1 MLDLSY
7 MVEPGQVLDGK
18 YRIVR
23 LIGEGGMGAVFEG
36 ENVRIRRR
44 VAIKVLH
51 GAALSN
57 AETVQRFEREAQAA
71 GRIGNEHILEILDLG
86 VLPDG
91 ERYMV
96 MEYLA
101 GEALSARIRRL
112 GRMTPEQIVPLIRQA
127 LVGLAAA
134 HAAGIVHRDLKPDNI
149 FVLNER
155 SGIHDYV
162 KLIDFG
168 ISKFNALG
176 GDMSMT
182 HTGAVMGTP
191 FYMSPEQAKGSGQ
204 VDART
209 DLYAM
214 GVILYEAVTGE
225 VPFTADTFNELMF
238 KIVLTDPTPLTQ
250 VLPEIDPS
258 FASLVSRA
266 MAREAAN
273 RFATAEEMIRALD
286 ELPFRTGTT
295 GAVAPSPFHQTRP
308 EQRAALGATAGST
321 AQGTTTQG
329 GATQGTFA
337 TSQQGLPPKSN
348 RSTLGVA
355 AVAAVLV
362 LAGGGFAA
370 SKLFSEKKADAPT
383 STAATAATAPTTS
396 PAAVPSPAQSVQL
409 KPTAT
414 AAPPAPTPPAERT
427 TRAAPSATT
436 RASATAPV
444 GAKPA
449 RAVAPAPR
457 RPAAAAKSKSASDAN
472 SRDFGY

>member
-1 MLDLSY
+1 

-36 ENVRIRRR
+36 ENVRISRR

-71 GRIGNEHILEILDLG
+71 GRIGSEHILEILDLG
-86 VLPDG
+86 VLADG

-112 GRMTPEQIVPLIRQA
+112 GRMTPEQIVPLVRQA
-127 LVGLAAA
+127 LVGLGAA

-155 SGIHDYV
+155 SGIKDYV
-162 KLIDFG
+162 KIIDFG

-182 HTGAVMGTP
+182 RTGAVMGTP
-191 FYMSPEQAKGSGQ
+191 FYMSPEQAKGSGG

-225 VPFTADTFNELMF
+225 VPFTANTFNELMF
-238 KIVLTDPTPLTQ
+238 KIVLSDPTPLTQ
-250 VLPEIDPS
+250 VIPDIAPA
-258 FASLVSRA
+258 FAALVSKA
-266 MAREAAN
+266 MAREAAQ
-273 RFATAEEMIRALD
+273 RFGSAEEMIRALD
-286 ELPFRTGTT
+286 ELGVRG
-295 GAVAPSPFHQTRP
+295 GADAARALPGYEVRP
-308 EQRAALGATAGST
+308 EPRAGLVATPGAS
-321 AQGTTTQG
+321 TQG
-329 GATQGTFA
+329 SFA
-337 TSQQGLPPKSN
+337 TSQQGLPPAKSN
-348 RSTLGVA
+348 KSLVGVV

-362 LAGGGFAA
+362 LGGGALAA
-370 SKLFSEKKADAPT
+370 LKLTSGKKTEPDPAPT
-383 STAATAATAPTTS
+383 AAATAPATPAAAAAPPPAHTVEPAPSSEPAPASAAPAKPSAPAATTAPATTAS
-396 PAAVPSPAQSVQL
+396 PAAAA
-409 KPTAT
+409 PTTPVKAAT
-414 AAPPAPTPPAERT
+414 AK
-427 TRAAPSATT
+427 ATH
-436 RASATAPV
+436 
-444 GAKPA
+444 
-449 RAVAPAPR
+449 VAPAPHHQAA
-457 RPAAAAKSKSASDAN
+457 PAKPKSQSSPS

>member
-1 MLDLSY
+1 

-86 VLPDG
+86 VLADG

-112 GRMTPEQIVPLIRQA
+112 GRMTPEQILPLIRQA

-155 SGIHDYV
+155 SGIRDYV

-238 KIVLTDPTPLTQ
+238 KIVLTDPAPLTQ
-250 VLPEIDPS
+250 VIPEIDPS
-258 FASLVSRA
+258 FASVVSRA
-266 MAREAAN
+266 MAREATN
-273 RFATAEEMIRALD
+273 RFATAEEMIGALD
-286 ELPFRTGTT
+286 TLSFRTGTP
-295 GAVAPSPFHQTRP
+295 GAVAPSPLHQTRP
-308 EQRAALGATAGST
+308 EQRAALGATPGGA
-321 AQGTTTQG
+321 TQG
-329 GATQGTFA
+329 SATPGAATQGTFA

-348 RSTLGVA
+348 KSTLGVA

-362 LAGGGFAA
+362 LGGGGFAA
-370 SKLFSEKKADAPT
+370 SKLFSGKVEAPT
-383 STAATAATAPTTS
+383 PSAATAPPTS
-396 PAAVPSPAQSVQL
+396 PAAVSSPAESVEL
-409 KPTAT
+409 KPAAT
-414 AAPPAPTPPAERT
+414 AAPPAATTPAEPAT
-427 TRAAPSATT
+427 AAAPSATT
-436 RASATAPV
+436 QASATAPV
-444 GAKPA
+444 RAKPA
-449 RAVAPAPR
+449 RAVAPTPR
-457 RPAAAAKSKSASDAN
+457 RPAAATKSKSSSDPN

>member
-1 MLDLSY
+1 

-36 ENVRIRRR
+36 ENVRISRR

-71 GRIGNEHILEILDLG
+71 GRIGSEHILEILDLG
-86 VLPDG
+86 VLADG

-96 MEYLA
+96 MEFLA
-101 GEALSARIRRL
+101 GEPLSARIRRF
-112 GRMTPEQIVPLIRQA
+112 GRMTPEQIAPLVRQA
-127 LVGLAAA
+127 LVGLGAA

-155 SGIHDYV
+155 SGIRDYV

-182 HTGAVMGTP
+182 RTGAVMGTP

-225 VPFTADTFNELMF
+225 VPFTANTFNELMF
-238 KIVLTDPTPLTQ
+238 KIVLSDPTPLTQ
-250 VLPEIDPS
+250 VLPEIDPN
-258 FASLVSRA
+258 FAALVSRA
-266 MAREAAN
+266 MAREAAQ
-273 RFATAEEMIRALD
+273 RFASADEMIRAID
-286 ELPFRTGTT
+286 ELPFRLGAT
-295 GAVAPSPFHQTRP
+295 GAGAPAPFQQTRP
-308 EQRAALGATAGST
+308 EQRAALGMTPGQTAPGP
-321 AQGTTTQG
+321 
-329 GATQGTFA
+329 ATQGSFA

-348 RSTLGVA
+348 KSALGVA
-355 AVAAVLV
+355 ALAGVLV
-362 LAGGGFAA
+362 LGAGAFAA
-370 SKLFSEKKADAPT
+370 VKVFSGKKADTESAP
-383 STAATAATAPTTS
+383 AATAT
-396 PAAVPSPAQSVQL
+396 PAATTAAPAS
-409 KPTAT
+409 
-414 AAPPAPTPPAERT
+414 AAPPAPSVEVAPAPV
-427 TRAAPSATT
+427 AAPVAVSAAASSEVAPKAAPI
-436 RASATAPV
+436 ASATAALAPV
-444 GAKPA
+444 PPAPVAKVAHP
-449 RAVAPAPR
+449 APAPAPHHAA
-457 RPAAAAKSKSASDAN
+457 PAKPKSGSNAS